1 MIWRTLNELSPS
13 STTSPSVLS
22 TPPWSQEQWLRGLPL
37 SQFPLSIPRVN
48 FKTFLVYSVFNV
60 IIYAIPASWLFSQDG
75 WLKQLGGIDYGCGVV
90 DPTQFLKNLSS
101 SILSFALNR
110 WCIWLVAHQWWVLC
124 FGCHHVP
131 WTQVIPPG
139 MSRTQP
145 CLKQDPSFPFPWF
158 QDWTAAQHRDSGY
171 GKPNILL
178 SGPLHHLASS

>member
-110 WCIWLVAHQWWVLC
+110 WCIWLVGSLLWLSPCTLDPGNTTRDEQNPTLFETGPFFSISMVSGLDSSTAQRQWLWE
-124 FGCHHVP
+124 
-131 WTQVIPPG
+131 TQH
-139 MSRTQP
+139 
-145 CLKQDPSFPFPWF
+145 F
-158 QDWTAAQHRDSGY
+158 A
-171 GKPNILL
+171 
-178 SGPLHHLASS
+178 